1 MKYFL
6 ILLLAVAIFIV
17 SVTLGSS
24 NNQIVTFNYLI
35 AKGDYP
41 ISTLLAVLFAVGFL
55 LGWLICGM
63 FYAKTLI
70 SLSNARRKIKRLESQ
85 LTESTQSEHD
95 TKVAVVTNEKR

>member
-6 ILLLAVAIFIV
+6 ILLLALAIFIV

-41 ISTLLAVLFAVGFL
+41 ISILLAILFAVGFV
-55 LGWLICGM
+55 LGWLICGV
-63 FYAKTLI
+63 FYAKALI
-70 SLSNARRKIKRLESQ
+70 SLSNTRRKIKQLENQ
-85 LTESTQSEHD
+85 LTKLPQGEHD
-95 TKVAVVTNEKR
+95 TRVALVTNEKR